1 MAGKEVANEDLKVNF
16 TKTAPPDAVYA
27 GDQPIDA
34 VKIVAIKATKTKA
47 NNKFVCANM
56 ITLTFTAGTPC
67 PHTSATYNF
76 IAGAGSIPSTAIKTK
91 VDNLTVLRKDD
102 SGSCAGSWS
111 LKVSPFTVLPC
122 SCTLK
127 ISDAGQTKVLAE

>member
-67 PHTSATYNF
+67 PHTSVTHTF
-76 IAGAGSIPSTAIKTK
+76 TSGAGSINATAIKTK
-91 VDNLTVLRKDD
+91 VDNLLVLRKDD
-102 SGSCAGSWS
+102 PGTCVGSWINTQS
-111 LKVSPFTVLPC
+111 GLSVPC